1 MELSTYTLTIE
12 DVNRRPT
19 MTRNHSD
26 DITAAWQRVRD
37 LRLAGA
43 DATEA
48 AREYLRLYGRVG
60 EAATIAAL
68 GGIES
73 FIARETCEELVR

>member
-1 MELSTYTLTIE
+1 MA
-12 DVNRRPT
+12 
-19 MTRNHSD
+19 RNHSD

-37 LRLAGA
+37 LRTAGVDTREVA
-43 DATEA
+43 G
-48 AREYLRLYGRVG
+48 EYLRLYGRVG

-73 FIARETCEELVR
+73 FIARETCEEIGS

>member
-1 MELSTYTLTIE
+1 
-12 DVNRRPT
+12 
-19 MTRNHSD
+19 MTRNHTD

-37 LRLAGA
+37 LRTVSASTLS
-43 DATEA
+43 ATCEGDHLSTALRSA

-73 FIARETCEELVR
+73 WIARETCEELVR